1 MDVLHHT
8 ACGALDLGI
17 VPCVTFLLSRFV
29 LSSSPCKAV
38 QCVSQNE
45 VDERAGSDRGGVGD
59 TESFHY
65 YQTKNPS
72 FHKNKFITKTVMLLH
87 NPLQL

>member
-29 LSSSPCKAV
+29 LSSSPGKAV

-45 VDERAGSDRGGVGD
+45 VDERAGSDRGGL
-59 TESFHY
+59 EIRNLSI
-65 YQTKNPS
+65 
-72 FHKNKFITKTVMLLH
+72 ITKLKTPHFTRTNL
-87 NPLQL
+87 